1 VTEIESAE
9 GPQEEAQKAGNQM
22 SKIRTT
28 LASAL
33 AIASLLA
40 GGMAAGHISAP
51 RPAHHLADGGCCED
65 EGAST

>member
-1 VTEIESAE
+1 
-9 GPQEEAQKAGNQM
+9 M

-40 GGMAAGHISAP
+40 GGVAAHAYTAP
-51 RPAHHLADGGCCED
+51 RPAHHLADVGCCGD
-65 EGAST
+65 DATHG